1 MSDRRTGES
10 PSGVRRRRLLEV
22 LGLAGL
28 GSIAGCS
35 GRTKWVEDQLP
46 GWARDRVDD
55 VNPES
60 TATSTPSPNMS
71 TPAEPGTVETSF
83 TATHRE
89 TSERLRELANV
100 EMDVSFSHEPVE
112 MSFEDSELIESI
124 RAWSADGMEG
134 DVIRVRPRDSTGDDV
149 AAVLEAL
156 WGVAGGASVSS
167 TVGGTAYE
175 FTGGDTNASFAALVG
190 LSQTET
196 GPVFAVRAPDVGTA
210 EEVARQLTGSDIGD

>member
-1 MSDRRTGES
+1 M
-10 PSGVRRRRLLEV
+10 

-35 GRTKWVEDQLP
+35 GRTEWVEEQLP

-55 VNPES
+55 SGPES
-60 TATSTPSPNMS
+60 RATSTSTPSPNS
-71 TPAEPGTVETSF
+71 ATPTEPGTVETSF

-100 EMDVSFSHEPVE
+100 EMDISFSHEPVE
-112 MSFEDSELIESI
+112 MSFEDSELIESL
-124 RAWSADGMEG
+124 RAWSADGVEG
-134 DVIRVRPRDSTGDDV
+134 DVVRVRPRDATGDDV

-156 WGVAGGASVSS
+156 WGVTGGASVSS

-175 FTGGDTNASFAALVG
+175 FTGGETNASFSALVG
-190 LSQTET
+190 LSET
-196 GPVFAVRAPDVGTA
+196 DSQPVFAVRAPDVGTA

>member
-10 PSGVRRRRLLEV
+10 PSEVRRRRLLEV

-35 GRTKWVEDQLP
+35 GRTEWVEDQLP

-55 VNPES
+55 ASSES
-60 TATSTPSPNMS
+60 TATATPSPNTS
-71 TPAEPGTVETSF
+71 TPPEPGTVETSF

-100 EMDVSFSHEPVE
+100 EMDISFSHEPVE
-112 MSFEDSELIESI
+112 MSFEDSELIESL
-124 RAWSADGMEG
+124 RAWSADGVEG
-134 DVIRVRPRDSTGDDV
+134 DVVRVRPRDATGDDV

-156 WGVAGGASVSS
+156 WGVTGGASVSS
-167 TVGGTAYE
+167 TVGGTADE
-175 FTGGDTNASFAALVG
+175 FTGGETNASFSALVG
-190 LSQTET
+190 LSET
-196 GPVFAVRAPDVGTA
+196 DSQPVFAVRAPDVGTA